1 MSEDKDT
8 NKEIKI
14 DLSKDELDALDEVRG
29 EKSQEDFI
37 KIALTLLINR
47 QQHLKAKREKGS
59 SLGSRS
65 PLPFFTM
72 DERGEIKEF

>member
-14 DLSKDELDALDEVRG
+14 DLSKEELDGLDKVRR
-29 EKSQEDFI
+29 EKSQQDFI
-37 KIALTLLINR
+37 KIALKLLINR
-47 QQHLKAKREKGS
+47 QQNLKAKREKGS
-59 SLGSRS
+59 LQGSRS

>member
-1 MSEDKDT
+1 MSENKDR
-8 NKEIKI
+8 NKQINI
-14 DLSKDELDALDEVRG
+14 DLSKEEIEGLDEVRG

-37 KIALTLLINR
+37 KIALNLLINR